1 MGSSFFVLSTLRN
14 SKLKIKY
21 MPLKV
26 KSFLSKICTE
36 RTFKGCSAPQS
47 PLPVSLDTLGK
58 MQDLLTKALGRSE
71 SA

>member
-1 MGSSFFVLSTLRN
+1 
-14 SKLKIKY
+14 

-26 KSFLSKICTE
+26 KSFLCKICTE